1 MPEIASLLVVTYSSY
16 IIPLLSNRACM
27 LEQLAWLYNF
37 DRNSRCPF
45 ISHQNSWQAHIFNRL
60 FALQSADRWIR
71 SKVMS
76 IWHQTEM
83 STSTAHIVFGLLL
96 QQGCKNFY
104 ARRQRT
110 NEGKTT
116 CVTHK
121 VKTVKE
127 TTIASI
133 LWIGLQL
140 TSSAPAGDVP
150 RSYKEFGRV
159 LGTTS
164 GCRRATWWIKERDG
178 ENWVVQVGISSMF
191 GLDKLSR

>member
-1 MPEIASLLVVTYSSY
+1 
-16 IIPLLSNRACM
+16 M

-37 DRNSRCPF
+37 DRTNSRCPF

-133 LWIGLQL
+133 LWISACSWLVVRRPVTFRVATKSSVVCLAQPVDAGVQLDGLKRE
-140 TSSAPAGDVP
+140 T
-150 RSYKEFGRV
+150 
-159 LGTTS
+159 
-164 GCRRATWWIKERDG
+164 ERT
-178 ENWVVQVGISSMF
+178 E
-191 GLDKLSR
+191 